1 MLRALAPAPR
11 LTAAERDHP
20 HHLAGAARP
29 APSGPPRE
37 VRGSTIDLIE
47 RLRGVAAVVTSAV
60 FDVLAWNDLA
70 CALMEDFPAVPPRER
85 NFARRAFL
93 PPAPGTSPLYGLSDL
108 DDFRVHAAHELR
120 AAGARYPGDESV
132 AELIGGGSGRS
143 TGLAV
148 GMEARCAGAIPPRS
162 RGSPSLVPGG
172 PEGEGYGQVTVPSPP
187 NFEDPPTVTG
197 KGSWCLV
204 LWAAPASIRSSASL
218 TVPAHLTASRA
229 AARTNPRLTNSLI
242 CERTRPK
249 T

>member
-1 MLRALAPAPR
+1 VDALREAAHLSLEYYTRLEQARAPRPCPEVLRARAPAPR

-70 CALMEDFPAVPPRER
+70 CALMEDFPAVPPCER

-120 AAGARYPGDESV
+120 AAGARYPGRRVRRRADRRWLREV
-132 AELIGGGSGRS
+132 DRARGRNGGSLRRSDTAALGR
-143 TGLAV
+143 
-148 GMEARCAGAIPPRS
+148 
-162 RGSPSLVPGG
+162 VPEPYPGW
-172 PEGEGYGQVTVPSPP
+172 P
-187 NFEDPPTVTG
+187 
-197 KGSWCLV
+197 
-204 LWAAPASIRSSASL
+204 
-218 TVPAHLTASRA
+218 
-229 AARTNPRLTNSLI
+229 
-242 CERTRPK
+242 
-249 T
+249 